1 MACLLY
7 CVTRPGEA
15 VPLARGVCG
24 STVCSRELG
33 RLRLY
38 WSEIENSDACFGD
51 AESLRRTAFEF
62 HQVLREILAKTTPIP
77 FRFPALV
84 TEEEAIEQ
92 HIAAEQAL
100 YSEALDRIGEAV
112 QYEIVGSWAPGEQA
126 DFATPV
132 SGKEYLKRRQET
144 MRRTAAIEAKLKS
157 VAGESVREWR
167 SRQERRSHRW
177 FALVPREHREKFLTA
192 LRSAGPSEGVRLKL
206 TGPWPPIEFVR
217 PGGEHG

>member
-51 AESLRRTAFEF
+51 AESLRRTA
-62 HQVLREILAKTTPIP
+62 
-77 FRFPALV
+77 
-84 TEEEAIEQ
+84 IEQ

-100 YSEALDRIGEAV
+100 YSEALERIGEAV
-112 QYEIVGSWAPGEQA
+112 QYEVVGSWAPDEQA

-132 SGKEYLKRRQET
+132 SGKEYL
-144 MRRTAAIEAKLKS
+144 
-157 VAGESVREWR
+157 
-167 SRQERRSHRW
+167 
-177 FALVPREHREKFLTA
+177 
-192 LRSAGPSEGVRLKL
+192 
-206 TGPWPPIEFVR
+206 
-217 PGGEHG
+217 